1 MEAAL
6 AVAIE
11 TEKVNAEREKR
22 NAERRR
28 SMMQQ
33 QQPSKER
40 KPPDS
45 NPKRAKKK
53 DGFERVSYADVKEQE
68 EAEGYLS
75 EESN

>member
-11 TEKVNAEREKR
+11 TKKVNAEREER

-40 KPPDS
+40 TPPDRK
-45 NPKRAKKK
+45 PKRAKKK

-75 EESN
+75 KESD

>member
-11 TEKVNAEREKR
+11 TKKVNAEREER

-28 SMMQQ
+28 SITQQ

-40 KPPDS
+40 KPPDCK
-45 NPKRAKKK
+45 PKRAKKK

-75 EESN
+75 EESD

>member
-1 MEAAL
+1 
-6 AVAIE
+6 
-11 TEKVNAEREKR
+11 
-22 NAERRR
+22 
-28 SMMQQ
+28 MQQ

-40 KPPDS
+40 KPPDCK
-45 NPKRAKKK
+45 PERAKKK